1 MSLLNTYISK
11 VRNLKLR
18 SGWTIEVRGL
28 SLDSLNFRTYMTF
41 GKKMELKTHMK
52 IKKNRRD
59 ARVVNGAV
67 C

>member
-1 MSLLNTYISK
+1 
-11 VRNLKLR
+11 
-18 SGWTIEVRGL
+18 
-28 SLDSLNFRTYMTF
+28 MTF

>member
-1 MSLLNTYISK
+1 MI
-11 VRNLKLR
+11 
-18 SGWTIEVRGL
+18 I
-28 SLDSLNFRTYMTF
+28 
-41 GKKMELKTHMK
+41 GKKTELKIPMK